1 MKEKRQE
8 KILELI
14 QSHTVTTQEELQSL
28 LENAGIFATQAT
40 ISRDIR
46 EMRLVKALSP
56 GGIYYYT
63 QNKNSH
69 EDSMQFSGDSVFM
82 RSIRSV
88 DYANNMVV
96 IKTHTAMAAAVCE
109 AIDMDDRPEI
119 MGTIAGENTI
129 FVMLK
134 TEHFADEFC
143 THIRELVKKSN
154 SNR

>member
-1 MKEKRQE
+1 MKKRRQE

-14 QSHTVTTQEELQSL
+14 QNHTVTTQEELQSL
-28 LENAGIFATQAT
+28 LGEAGFYATQAT
-40 ISRDIR
+40 ISRDLR
-46 EMRLVKALSP
+46 EMRLVKALSS

-63 QNKNSH
+63 QNKSAN
-69 EDSMQFSGDSVFM
+69 EDSLQFSGDSVFM

-129 FVMLK
+129 FVVLK
-134 TEHFADEFC
+134 TEHHADEFC
-143 THIRELVKKSN
+143 AHIKELMKKSSGN
-154 SNR
+154 Q